1 MIFLGVMLSNR
12 TNALINLDKI
22 THIIEH
28 DNQERI
34 TVYFADDDELEIT
47 TSLAE
52 FGQQMGAALYHH
64 TNAKN
69 DKNANKELNVG

>member
-22 THIIEH
+22 SHIVEH
-28 DNQERI
+28 DNRERI
-34 TVYFADDDELEIT
+34 TVYFNDDGEVEIT

-52 FGQQMGAALYHH
+52 FGQQIEAALYHH
-64 TNAKN
+64 KM
-69 DKNANKELNVG
+69 ANQ

>member
-1 MIFLGVMLSNR
+1 MLSNR

-34 TVYFADDDELEIT
+34 TVYFTDDDELEIT
-47 TSLAE
+47 TSIAE
-52 FGQQMGAALYHH
+52 FGQQIEAALYHH
-64 TNAKN
+64 KM
-69 DKNANKELNVG
+69 ANQ